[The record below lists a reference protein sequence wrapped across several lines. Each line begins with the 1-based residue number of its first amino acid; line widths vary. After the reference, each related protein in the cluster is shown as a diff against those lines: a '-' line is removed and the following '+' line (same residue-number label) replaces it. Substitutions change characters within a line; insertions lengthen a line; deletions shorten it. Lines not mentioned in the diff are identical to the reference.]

1 MTRVLY
7 AEVKDLIVRCLAEK
21 PANRP
26 SLESILDHPWIT
38 ATHTAAAAAP
48 TDNFAATTNTDIAF
62 ELHHHNHDQQNDSCE
77 DMLKSFT
84 GSMATSR
91 SVSLSSSSATSGDLP
106 PVVELRST
114 LLNDNGVIT
123 NDLPAPSAASTS
135 TLQTLTD
142 NKDKVKL
149 QCYTGLLQTMT

>member
-7 AEVKDLIVRCLAEK
+7 AEVKDLIVRCLTEK

-26 SLESILDHPWIT
+26 SLESILNHPWMT

-48 TDNFAATTNTDIAF
+48 TDNFAATTDIAF
-62 ELHHHNHDQQNDSCE
+62 ELHHHNHDQQNDSSE
-77 DMLKSFT
+77 DMLKSFA

-114 LLNDNGVIT
+114 LLNNDGVIT
-123 NDLPAPSAASTS
+123 NDLPVPSAASTS

-142 NKDKVKL
+142 NKNKVKL
-149 QCYTGLLQTMT
+149 QCSTGLLQTMT